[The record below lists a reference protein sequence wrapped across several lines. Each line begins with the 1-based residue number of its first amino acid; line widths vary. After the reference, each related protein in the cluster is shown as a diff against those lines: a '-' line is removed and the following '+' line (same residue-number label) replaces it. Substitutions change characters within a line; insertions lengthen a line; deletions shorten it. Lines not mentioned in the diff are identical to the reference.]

1 MYVTTRSLLPLL
13 PLAPDDIMRRLK
25 ARATGAVA
33 EEDRCGVRTP
43 GRRTRSANI
52 KRARRRLS
60 VRRGSR
66 LLLLL
71 LLLVVRLPAAA
82 FAPALWARR
91 KGMG

>member
-1 MYVTTRSLLPLL
+1 MYVTTRSLLALL
-13 PLAPDDIMRRLK
+13 PLAPEDIMRRLK

-60 VRRGSR
+60 VRRESR
-66 LLLLL
+66 LLLVLL
-71 LLLVVRLPAAA
+71 LVRLPAAA
-82 FAPALWARR
+82 SAPAMWARR